1 MGMKMNLLAGSTG
14 FLGNEILKELGG
26 IESQTVALS
35 RRAILNLPD
44 NAEELIIDF
53 DNLSELEIPNVN
65 HVYLSLGYP
74 LYYHNVMGFMSDSLK
89 KDLFLVEFT
98 YQLEIAK
105 KAKEAGIKGISLI
118 SAVGANS
125 NSKNYYLKTKGMLEE
140 EIIKLGFENTII
152 FQPGHL
158 RGNKFRLDIVL
169 ADLISIIL
177 DPFLHGPLKKF
188 RSISVKKLSK
198 FVVNNSLHEKVGINY
213 FEFKDF
219 IQRNLY
225 NSTKMGGKSNI
236 EWE

>member
-1 MGMKMNLLAGSTG
+1 MILLAGSTG

-26 IESQTVALS
+26 IESQTLALS
-35 RRAILNLPD
+35 RRVIPNLPD
-44 NAEELIIDF
+44 NAQELIIDF

-65 HVYLSLGYP
+65 HAYLSLGYP

-89 KDLFLVEFT
+89 KDLYLVEFT

-105 KAKEAGIKGISLI
+105 KAKEAGAKGISLI

-140 EIIKLGFENTII
+140 EIIKLGFESTII

-169 ADLISIIL
+169 ADLISIIF

-188 RSISVKKLSK
+188 RSISVKMLSK

-219 IQRNLY
+219 IPRNL
-225 NSTKMGGKSNI
+225 
-236 EWE
+236 